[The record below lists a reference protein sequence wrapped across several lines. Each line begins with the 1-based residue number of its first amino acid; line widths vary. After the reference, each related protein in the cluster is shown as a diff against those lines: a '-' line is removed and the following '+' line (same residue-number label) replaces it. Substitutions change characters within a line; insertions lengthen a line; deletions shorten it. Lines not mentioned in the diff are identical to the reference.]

1 MRIANNIIFLLMIV
15 LSSISFIGCSD
26 DDDNVPKTTEEEVP
40 EFVLAQDLIKVKIGS
55 ENKVNVDVK
64 QGGGEYNAFIL
75 DSSVATA
82 EVTDGVIKVE
92 GLQNGQ
98 TSLIVSDKYNRYRKV
113 PVSVYTTDTLKLSS
127 EAFDLVTP
135 LGNSATSKA
144 NVVLGNG
151 GYKVISNN
159 PAVSVSIDEDGE
171 ISMTATSKKDEYTAN
186 VTVTDC
192 SGLSANIA
200 VKVTASLEPF
210 SDGDL
215 AIITSDNTR
224 RYYYNNSRI
233 DASYYTYLNQ
243 ITDEG
248 KQRYGWDYYGY
259 YWCHIDFSG
268 DKSVGEK
275 EDGNFVYHTWSSEV
289 SMPVT
294 LKIVKNDGT
303 NIWGIFSYVNE
314 DEEKL
319 YMGYFCDAVGN
330 K

>member
-1 MRIANNIIFLLMIV
+1 MRIANKIIFSLMIV
-15 LSSISFIGCSD
+15 FSSMSFIGCGD
-26 DDDNVPKTTEEEVP
+26 DDDNVPKPTEDEVP
-40 EFVLAQDLIKVKIGS
+40 EFVLAQDLIKVKIGPD
-55 ENKVNVDVK
+55 NKVNVDVK
-64 QGGGEYNAFIL
+64 EGGGEYNAFIL

-98 TSLIVSDKYNRYRKV
+98 TSLIVSDKYSRYRKV
-113 PVSVYTTDTLKLSS
+113 PVSVYTTDTLKLSTVS
-127 EAFDLVTP
+127 FDLVTP

-151 GYKVISNN
+151 GYAAVSDNS
-159 PAVSVSIDEDGE
+159 AVSVSVDEDGE
-171 ISMTATSKKDEYTAN
+171 ISMAATSKKDEYTAN

-192 SGLSANIA
+192 SGLSASIA

-210 SDGDL
+210 SDEDL
-215 AIITSDNTR
+215 ATIMSDNTR

-243 ITDEG
+243 KTDDG

-259 YWCHIDFSG
+259 YWCYVDFAG
-268 DKSVGEK
+268 DKFVGDK

-289 SMPVT
+289 NTPVT

-303 NIWGIFSYVNE
+303 NIWGIFSYVN
-314 DEEKL
+314 DAEEKL
-319 YMGYFCDAVGN
+319 YAGYFCDAVGN
-330 K
+330 E